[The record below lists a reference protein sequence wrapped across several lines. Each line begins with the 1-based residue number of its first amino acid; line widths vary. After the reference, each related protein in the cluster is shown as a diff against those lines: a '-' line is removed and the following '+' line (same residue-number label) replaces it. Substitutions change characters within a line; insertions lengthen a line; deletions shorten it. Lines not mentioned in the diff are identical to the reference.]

1 MSGTPFSLTIRGKF
15 MLNFVQ
21 FDLEPLVES
30 LRLHLILGLLL
41 RQDLAS
47 FALVLLVHP
56 EPFTYFILSRWP
68 AISSGDVPL
77 PRSPNLR

>member
-15 MLNFVQ
+15 TLNIVQ

-56 EPFTYFILSRWP
+56 EPFTFSIY
-68 AISSGDVPL
+68 AI
-77 PRSPNLR
+77 PNIATAESIHK